1 MHFEH
6 FSILSTLNFSETR
19 WCFAMLPTAEPGHC
33 WWIPMV
39 CSRGKVKRQPEN
51 TAFIIFSLPRSQPS
65 ENQSPA
71 FLLTPLL
78 SDQIHFLAVMLPSLG
93 YLFRFFCTCATRK
106 WNVYRGSQQS
116 HCDKSLLLLLA
127 FFLHITLKKKL
138 LLWRSFT
145 TELSEGSTFSRKHR
159 NRVFYVFY
167 MSKPSPV
174 TDTCTSYTG
183 QNTVIAHCSISHLWT
198 SRQGSSQVPWMCR
211 DTPSPQ
217 LAAPFPKKRKIC
229 IPPFNRKVCHVSSFA
244 GTPRDLTHSH
254 SASLFPWQGQTPTV
268 WLWYLIFFFF
278 FLQCMFK
285 RAGNYQKEKWLPQ
298 PSTYS
303 RSRRS
308 RNTKK
313 LLL

>member
-6 FSILSTLNFSETR
+6 FSILSTLNFSEKR

-127 FFLHITLKKKL
+127 FFLHITLKKNYSFDVHSLLNCQKGAPLVENIEIEYFMYFIWANL
-138 LLWRSFT
+138 LL
-145 TELSEGSTFSRKHR
+145 
-159 NRVFYVFY
+159 
-167 MSKPSPV
+167 
-174 TDTCTSYTG
+174 
-183 QNTVIAHCSISHLWT
+183 
-198 SRQGSSQVPWMCR
+198 SQ
-211 DTPSPQ
+211 T
-217 LAAPFPKKRKIC
+217 LALHTLDR
-229 IPPFNRKVCHVSSFA
+229 
-244 GTPRDLTHSH
+244 TL
-254 SASLFPWQGQTPTV
+254 
-268 WLWYLIFFFF
+268 
-278 FLQCMFK
+278 
-285 RAGNYQKEKWLPQ
+285 
-298 PSTYS
+298 
-303 RSRRS
+303 
-308 RNTKK
+308 
-313 LLL
+313 